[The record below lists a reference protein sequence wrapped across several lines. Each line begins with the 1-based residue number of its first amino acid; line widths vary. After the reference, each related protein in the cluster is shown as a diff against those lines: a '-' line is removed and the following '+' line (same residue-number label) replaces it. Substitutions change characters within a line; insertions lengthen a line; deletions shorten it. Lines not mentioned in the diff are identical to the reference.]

1 MGGTTSLAMSM
12 SLQTRL
18 RIGLY
23 ALLALVALILATDR
37 LVVWRFNPLDS
48 NPPKAVVLYSAAW
61 CGLCA
66 QIRTCLKASGVP
78 FEERD
83 VEKSVRASAEWW
95 ALRVRG
101 VPATLVGSELVYGL
115 DTRKLTST
123 LDSAGFRVTCWNS
136 SSS

>member
-1 MGGTTSLAMSM
+1 M

-18 RIGLY
+18 RISLY
-23 ALLALVALILATDR
+23 ALLALIALILATDR

-66 QIRTCLKASGVP
+66 QIRSCLRASDVP

-83 VEKSVRASAEWW
+83 VEKSMRASAEWW

-101 VPATLVGSELVYGL
+101 VPATLVGSELVYGF
-115 DTRKLTST
+115 DTKKLTST
-123 LDSAGFRVTCWNS
+123 LGDAGFSVGCWNS

>member
-1 MGGTTSLAMSM
+1 M

-18 RIGLY
+18 RIALYGL
-23 ALLALVALILATDR
+23 LTLVALVMGTDR
-37 LVVWRFNPLDS
+37 LIAWRFNPLDS

-66 QIRTCLKASGVP
+66 QIRTCLKASDVP

-83 VEKSVRASAEWW
+83 VEKSMRASAEWW

-115 DTRKLTST
+115 NTRKLTST
-123 LDSAGFRVTCWNS
+123 LNSAGFSVSCWNAPRS
-136 SSS
+136 

>member
-1 MGGTTSLAMSM
+1 M

-18 RIGLY
+18 RIALY
-23 ALLALVALILATDR
+23 GLLALVALILVTDR
-37 LVVWRFNPLDS
+37 IVVWRFNPLNS

-66 QIRTCLKASGVP
+66 QIRTCLKANDVP

-83 VEKSVRASAEWW
+83 VEKSMRASAEWW

-101 VPATLVGSELVYGL
+101 VPATLVGSELVYGF

-123 LDSAGFRVTCWNS
+123 LDSAGFSVGCWNS

>member
-1 MGGTTSLAMSM
+1 MSM

-37 LVVWRFNPLDS
+37 LVVWRFNSIDS
-48 NPPKAVVLYSAAW
+48 NPPKAVVLHSAAW

-83 VEKSVRASAEWW
+83 VEKAVRASAGWW

-101 VPATLVGSELVYGL
+101 VPATLVGSELVYGF

>member
-1 MGGTTSLAMSM
+1 M

-23 ALLALVALILATDR
+23 ALLAPVALILATDR

-83 VEKSVRASAEWW
+83 VEKAVRASAGWW

-101 VPATLVGSELVYGL
+101 VPATLVGSELVYGF

>member
-1 MGGTTSLAMSM
+1 M

-23 ALLALVALILATDR
+23 ALLAPVALILATDR

-83 VEKSVRASAEWW
+83 VEKAVRASAEWW

-101 VPATLVGSELVYGL
+101 VPATLVGSELVYGF

-136 SSS
+136 SGS

>member
-1 MGGTTSLAMSM
+1 M

-18 RIGLY
+18 RIALY

-37 LVVWRFNPLDS
+37 VVVWRFNPLKS

-66 QIRTCLKASGVP
+66 QIRTCLKASDVP

-83 VEKSVRASAEWW
+83 VEKSMRASAEWW

-101 VPATLVGSELVYGL
+101 VPATLVGPELIYGFN
-115 DTRKLTST
+115 TKRLTAS
-123 LDSAGFRVTCWNS
+123 LDSAGFAVNCWK
-136 SSS
+136 

>member
-1 MGGTTSLAMSM
+1 M

-18 RIGLY
+18 RIALYGL
-23 ALLALVALILATDR
+23 LGLVALMLATDR

-48 NPPKAVVLYSAAW
+48 NPPQAVVLYSAAW

-66 QIRTCLKASGVP
+66 QIRTCLKASDVP

-83 VEKSVRASAEWW
+83 VEKSLRASAEWW

-101 VPATLVGSELVYGL
+101 VPATLVGSELVYGFN
-115 DTRKLTST
+115 TKKLTAT
-123 LDSAGFRVTCWNS
+123 LDSAGFAVHCWK
-136 SSS
+136 